1 MKKILFLGYKN
12 NRTCLIQELKNHP
25 KVSIVKQISRPINL
39 KDTSEFD
46 IIISFGYRHIIN
58 KRIIKYCKKTIIN
71 LHLSYLPYN
80 KGSHP
85 NVWSF
90 LTNTTSGITI
100 HTVSEKVD
108 EGDIIFR
115 KKINFNI
122 KKNKKKLTFS
132 NTYNFLFKEIEQLFI
147 SKINS
152 IIDEDFKFKKQI
164 SKGTFHKKESLPAII
179 KNWNQN
185 IFNTVR
191 KYSKIRDM
199 KKHSYNKSIKIVNQ
213 IQKIRSKNNVNW
225 MNLLKLSLKLNPKK
239 TSSILSKIYE
249 DDQRISKLISKLKNL

>member
-1 MKKILFLGYKN
+1 MKKILFLGYKKN
-12 NRTCLIQELKNHP
+12 QTCLIQELKDHP
-25 KVSIVKQISRPINL
+25 KVSFVKQISRPINL
-39 KDTSEFD
+39 KDTINYD

-58 KRIIKYCKKTIIN
+58 KKIIKYYKKNIIN

-80 KGSHP
+80 KGSYP

-90 LTNTTSGITI
+90 LTNTPSGITI
-100 HTVSEKVD
+100 HKVSERVD

-122 KKNKKKLTFS
+122 KRNKKKLTFY
-132 NTYNFLFKEIEQLFI
+132 NTYNFLFKEIEKLFI

-152 IIDEDFKFKKQI
+152 ILNENFKSKKQI
-164 SKGTFHKKESLPAII
+164 GKGTFHKKDTLPVII

-199 KKHSYNKSIKIVNQ
+199 KKNNYTKSIKIVNQ